1 MTIQGEFFE
10 VPSASDM
17 QMEPAPEQNTERTRQ
32 RRGLHDYTIPKL
44 YLSISEVS
52 AMAGVEQYVL
62 RYWETE
68 FDDLNPQKNRGGN
81 RIYSDKDVKLIQR
94 IKELLR
100 DQRFT
105 IEGAKKILHEER
117 DLERRMQAAE
127 TKIKVRD
134 ESQLHI
140 IPPVPPKEVLVP
152 VKALQDLKKQLLEL
166 KESLS

>member
-1 MTIQGEFFE
+1 M
-10 VPSASDM
+10 
-17 QMEPAPEQNTERTRQ
+17 
-32 RRGLHDYTIPKL
+32 
-44 YLSISEVS
+44 
-52 AMAGVEQYVL
+52 
-62 RYWETE
+62 
-68 FDDLNPQKNRGGN
+68 NPQKNRGGN

-127 TKIKVRD
+127 TKMKVKD

-140 IPPVPPKEVLVP
+140 IPPAPPKEVLVP
-152 VKALQDLKKQLLEL
+152 VKTLQDLKKQLMEL

>member
-1 MTIQGEFFE
+1 MTVQGEFFE
-10 VPSASDM
+10 VPSAKDM
-17 QMEPAPEQNTERTRQ
+17 QMEPEPEQAGERIRQ
-32 RRGLHDYTIPKL
+32 RRGLHDYVIPKL

-94 IKELLR
+94 IRELLR

-105 IEGAKKILHEER
+105 IEGAKKILYEER
-117 DLERRMQAAE
+117 DLERRMQSAE
-127 TKIKVRD
+127 NKLKVKD

-140 IPPVPPKEVLVP
+140 IPPVPPKEVLVS
-152 VKALQDLKKQLLEL
+152 VKTLQDLKKQLLEL
-166 KESLS
+166 KDSLS